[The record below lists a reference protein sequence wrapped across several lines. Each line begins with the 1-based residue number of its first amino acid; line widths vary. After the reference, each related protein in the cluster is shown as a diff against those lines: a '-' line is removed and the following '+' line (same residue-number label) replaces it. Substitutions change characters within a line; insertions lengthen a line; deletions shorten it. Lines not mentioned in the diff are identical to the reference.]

1 MEEITTGN
9 KREKMTALVIGD
21 KYKNRDTNSH
31 LIKFIVWREALARMF
46 SQQMKSYNSHVYIKL
61 QTTN

>member
-1 MEEITTGN
+1 
-9 KREKMTALVIGD
+9 MTALVIGD